1 MQFEVTR
8 LRRALMPLSLACVT
22 LLSACGGSDD
32 DDDTS
37 TPPVVTEP
45 TPPVKTGAWSAGD
58 LHVHTIQSDDA
69 QTILE
74 SCLLLHI

>member
-32 DDDTS
+32 DDDAPAK
-37 TPPVVTEP
+37 PPVVTEP
-45 TPPVKTGAWSAGD
+45 TPSPKPP
-58 LHVHTIQSDDA
+58 
-69 QTILE
+69 
-74 SCLLLHI
+74 